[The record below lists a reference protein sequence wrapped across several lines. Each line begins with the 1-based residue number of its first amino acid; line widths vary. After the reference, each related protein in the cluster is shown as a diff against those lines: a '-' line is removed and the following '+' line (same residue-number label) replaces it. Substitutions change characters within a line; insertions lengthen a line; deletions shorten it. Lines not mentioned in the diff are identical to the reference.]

1 MNDKLFGSA
10 PGNLMYVQVCT
21 RPNIAFIVDVQSN
34 LGNDH
39 WIVAKKVMRYLQKTK
54 DYILVYR
61 RVDNLEVVGYTN
73 LDLGGCLDDRDI
85 FYPILKDLNQYFQM
99 NRIGNRLLDT
109 SL

>member
-39 WIVAKKVMRYLQKTK
+39 WIVAKKVMRYL
-54 DYILVYR
+54 
-61 RVDNLEVVGYTN
+61 EVVGYTN